1 MTKHRIAFVCGSL
14 RKDSFHRRLGH
25 AVAKA
30 AGDRIELV
38 EVEIGDLP
46 LYDEDSEKDGT
57 PAEWTRFREAI
68 RGVDGIL
75 FGSPE
80 YNRSMT
86 GALKNALDVGSR
98 PYGKSVWSKKPVAIF
113 TGSPGMTGGFGSNH
127 HLRQSCVFLD
137 MPAMQQPEAYWGLL
151 NNEKVGADGTIHD
164 ETLAKLVHAFAKAMV
179 DWFDLID
186 AGRAKI
192 ASDADHQG

>member
-1 MTKHRIAFVCGSL
+1 MTKHKIAFVCGSR

-38 EVEIGDLP
+38 EVAIGDLP
-46 LYDEDSEKDGT
+46 LYDEDAEKDGP
-57 PAEWTRFREAI
+57 PAEWIRFRDAI

-98 PYGKSVWSKKPVAIF
+98 PYGKSVWSKKPAAIF

-137 MPAMQQPEAYWGLL
+137 MPTMQQPEAYWGLL
-151 NNEKVGADGTIHD
+151 NNDKVGADGTIND
-164 ETLAKLVHAFAKAMV
+164 ETLAKLVEAFAKAMV
-179 DWFDLID
+179 DWFDLIA

-192 ASDADHQG
+192 APDPDHQD